1 MKNKFAKKLL
11 AFVLTGAMLLA
22 LAACT
27 KTPQEPETPAVQP
40 SEPETPV
47 TPEEPSPAESP
58 AEPEEPVP
66 AQPEQPSDPEP
77 EAPKL
82 ATDEELLRLVE
93 MQDTDRPA
101 QTPFLISRTDSDS
114 SVVFR
119 VEFRSASGWLLYGAK
134 EYEAS
139 FNDDGGHLVST
150 MWLSTYDTPQLSAQA
165 TDKGVNIA
173 TARLFPV
180 ANTAEQIAALGV
192 EGVTPFIQ
200 TIGLY
205 RNKAKNVVRLSE
217 IRRDEYAGEVPE
229 DFDKLVALPGVGRKT
244 ANVVLNVAF
253 GHPTIP
259 VDTHI
264 FRVSNRTGLAKG
276 KTPDEI
282 ETKLEKIIPDA
293 YKHEAHHWLLLHG
306 RYCCKARSPECER
319 CPVAQWCNA
328 PEKKKR
334 LADFGS
340 PSKSE

>member
-1 MKNKFAKKLL
+1 MIKAADRG
-11 AFVLTGAMLLA
+11 AFMAA
-22 LAACT
+22 LAAAHPNPESELNWT
-27 KTPQEPETPAVQP
+27 TPF
-40 SEPETPV
+40 
-47 TPEEPSPAESP
+47 
-58 AEPEEPVP
+58 
-66 AQPEQPSDPEP
+66 
-77 EAPKL
+77 
-82 ATDEELLRLVE
+82 ELLV
-93 MQDTDRPA
+93 A
-101 QTPFLISRTDSDS
+101 
-114 SVVFR
+114 VV
-119 VEFRSASGWLLYGAK
+119 
-134 EYEAS
+134 
-139 FNDDGGHLVST
+139 
-150 MWLSTYDTPQLSAQA
+150 LSAQA
-165 TDKGVNIA
+165 TDKGV
-173 TARLFPV
+173 
-180 ANTAEQIAALGV
+180 
-192 EGVTPFIQ
+192 EGLTPFIQ

-217 IRRDEYAGEVPE
+217 ILRDEYAGEVPE

-319 CPVAQWCNA
+319 CPVAQSCKA

>member
-1 MKNKFAKKLL
+1 MIKAADRG
-11 AFVLTGAMLLA
+11 AFMAA
-22 LAACT
+22 LAAAHPNPESELNWT
-27 KTPQEPETPAVQP
+27 TPF
-40 SEPETPV
+40 
-47 TPEEPSPAESP
+47 
-58 AEPEEPVP
+58 
-66 AQPEQPSDPEP
+66 
-77 EAPKL
+77 
-82 ATDEELLRLVE
+82 ELLV
-93 MQDTDRPA
+93 A
-101 QTPFLISRTDSDS
+101 
-114 SVVFR
+114 VV
-119 VEFRSASGWLLYGAK
+119 
-134 EYEAS
+134 
-139 FNDDGGHLVST
+139 
-150 MWLSTYDTPQLSAQA
+150 LSAQA

-192 EGVTPFIQ
+192 EGLTPFIQ

-217 IRRDEYAGEVPE
+217 ILRDEYAGEVPE
-229 DFDKLVALPGVGRKT
+229 YFDKLVALPGVGRKT